1 MMDESERRETFQAC
15 KDVVWALVKIL
26 NNFKSSSVLRS
37 FDQIEKVKE
46 EQH

>member
-1 MMDESERRETFQAC
+1 MMDECERRETFQAC
-15 KDVVWALVKIL
+15 KDVVWALMKIL
-26 NNFKSSSVLRS
+26 NNFKSSSVLQR